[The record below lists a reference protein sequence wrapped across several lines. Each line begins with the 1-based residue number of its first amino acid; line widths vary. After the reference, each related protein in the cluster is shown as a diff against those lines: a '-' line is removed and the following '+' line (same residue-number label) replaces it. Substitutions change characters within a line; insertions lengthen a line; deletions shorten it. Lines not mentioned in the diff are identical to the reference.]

1 MKNVTKNEITVS
13 AKKANIKIVDN
24 YIDGSKKDMKASHDA
39 VKKMWNKTGYGQ
51 KVVTSI
57 ENYKKE
63 FNVARLSKSHKEDG
77 GYTKLSEDDMKLV
90 NFLGT
95 EFGRATHKQ
104 AVINNPNCV
113 STQFSSQYMTCKRY
127 VASQNLKMDGT
138 PKTPS
143 IDDGGTGS
151 DTETG
156 SAGDNSNGDRQDLN
170 KEPMTV
176 DGIVAMFLNSTSAT
190 KASVIKEAL
199 IEINVRLRAKNS
211 DVG

>member
-1 MKNVTKNEITVS
+1 MSNVTKNEITVS
-13 AKKANIKIVDN
+13 AKKANIKIVEN
-24 YIDGSKKDMKASHDA
+24 YINGSKNDMKASHDM

-63 FNVARLSKSHKEDG
+63 FNVTRLSKSHKEDG

-90 NFLGT
+90 NFLAT
-95 EFGRATHKQ
+95 DFGIATHKQ

-113 STQFSSQYMTCKRY
+113 STQFSSQYMTCKRH

-143 IDDGGTGS
+143 TDDTG
-151 DTETG
+151 TG
-156 SAGDNSNGDRQDLN
+156 SAGDNSNGDRQELN

-176 DGIVAMFLNSTSAT
+176 DGIVAMFLNSTSTT

-211 DVG
+211 EAV

>member
-1 MKNVTKNEITVS
+1 MSNATKNEITVT
-13 AKKANIKIVDN
+13 AKKANVKIVDA
-24 YIDGSKKDMKASHDA
+24 YIEGSKKDTKTSHDA
-39 VKKMWNKTGYGQ
+39 VKRMWNKTGYGQ
-51 KVVTSI
+51 KVVSSI
-57 ENYKKE
+57 EKYKIE
-63 FNVARLSKSHKEDG
+63 FNVTRLSKSHKEDG

-90 NFLGT
+90 NFLAT
-95 EFGRATHKQ
+95 DFGISTHKQ

-113 STQFSSQYMTCKRY
+113 STQFSSQYMTCKRH

-138 PKTPS
+138 PKTPTT
-143 IDDGGTGS
+143 DDG
-151 DTETG
+151 DDTG
-156 SAGDNSNGDRQDLN
+156 SAGDNSNGDRQELN

-199 IEINVRLRAKNS
+199 IEINARLKSKTS

>member
-13 AKKANIKIVDN
+13 AKKANIKIVEN
-24 YIDGSKKDMKASHDA
+24 YINGSKNDMKASHDM

-63 FNVARLSKSHKEDG
+63 FNVTRLSKSHKEDG

-90 NFLGT
+90 NFLST

-113 STQFSSQYMTCKRY
+113 STQFSSQYITCKRH

-143 IDDGGTGS
+143 TDDS
-151 DTETG
+151 ETG
-156 SAGDNSNGDRQDLN
+156 SAGDNSNGDRQELST
-170 KEPMTV
+170 EPMTV

-199 IEINVRLRAKNS
+199 IEINIRLRAKNS

>member
-1 MKNVTKNEITVS
+1 MSNVTKNEITVS

-24 YIDGSKKDMKASHDA
+24 YINGSKNDMKASHDM

-63 FNVARLSKSHKEDG
+63 FNVTRLSKSHKEDG

-90 NFLGT
+90 NFLAT
-95 EFGRATHKQ
+95 DFGIATHKQ

-113 STQFSSQYMTCKRY
+113 STQFSSQYMTCKRH

-143 IDDGGTGS
+143 TDDTG
-151 DTETG
+151 TG
-156 SAGDNSNGDRQDLN
+156 SAGDNSNGDRQELN

-176 DGIVAMFLNSTSAT
+176 DGIVAMFLNSTSTT

-211 DVG
+211 EAV